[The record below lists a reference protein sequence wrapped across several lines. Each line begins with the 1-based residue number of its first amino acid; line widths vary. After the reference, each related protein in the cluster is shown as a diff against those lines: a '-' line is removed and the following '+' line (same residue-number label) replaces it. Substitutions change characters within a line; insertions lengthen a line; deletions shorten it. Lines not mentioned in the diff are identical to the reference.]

1 MNNFHWLSV
10 LTCVFLVLIVA
21 LLIFYIYTL
30 LKADDNIE
38 KYESPSDDKLQRQY
52 DRMSKI
58 VLAFL
63 KDNGYTDLE
72 DLKKF
77 VQGQYNESLD
87 DIYEDHTLTLYY
99 SAFSKGSYTSDEDSK
114 QWMNISPYLKK
125 EKETN
130 PNNSQILPYDKSHI
144 SASDESPYVQR
155 RDGVSLRDQ
164 MLIGPPS
171 HLLGIKG
178 NASFTIF
185 MVCRFNRFNKPDKPD
200 KPDKPGEHHELLKL
214 YGNTDQ
220 NNGLLLTL
228 EPQAHEKD
236 AQIISVKWALQFGAD
251 PPLESAGSARN
262 AKEGDKMLRL
272 NITKPYMFVVKKEL
286 KEISLTVHDMSTD
299 ASSDAIQ
306 VAIPATD
313 VQDNNVLLSNKEL
326 RINQNKMIDGV
337 LFAFGVYNEALTDV
351 SNLHHHLFKELDKRT
366 DDFMDKARLMVAFQ
380 QELEQ
385 MRACPFDVNI
395 CRECADVDDW
405 TNINEIV
412 LSSDKCKKAIDE
424 YCTANPNDSKCICW
438 SEDKLK
444 EPNCR
449 AFVNI
454 FRRDKHSMIENLTD
468 EQIEVIKEKYKLCKC
483 EEVEQMRLKEQKK
496 EQEEQREREKE
507 VASYKLSSSHIP
519 SRDIEDRRD
528 KDSAFISPDT
538 IEPKKSLLKHLP
550 EEALPEV
557 NSRTMNRLAQKT
569 RGYKGDEDDVSH
581 FNRTLNQTY
590 GDPSSPILKNDDEF
604 DYGAKEINP
613 NRSFW
618 GWLFGG
624 G

>member
-1 MNNFHWLSV
+1 MNNVTWLSG
-10 LTCVFLVLIVA
+10 LTCVILVVIITA
-21 LLIFYIYTL
+21 LIFYAYRL
-30 LKADDNIE
+30 LKANDRIE
-38 KYESPSDDKLQRQY
+38 KYESPSEDKLREK
-52 DRMSKI
+52 MSQI

-72 DLKKF
+72 ELKKF
-77 VQGQYNESLD
+77 VQGQYNENLD

-99 SAFSKGSYTSDEDSK
+99 SAFSKGSYTNDEDSK
-114 QWMNISPYLKK
+114 QWLNISPYLKK

-130 PNNSQILPYDKSHI
+130 PNNTQVLPYDKSHI
-144 SASDESPYVQR
+144 SATDESPYVQR
-155 RDGVSLRDQ
+155 RDGISLRDQ
-164 MLIGPPS
+164 VLIGPPS
-171 HLLGIKG
+171 HLMGIKG
-178 NASFTIF
+178 NSSFTLF
-185 MVCRFNRFNKPDKPD
+185 MVVRFNRFNKP
-200 KPDKPGEHHELLKL
+200 GERHELLKL
-214 YGNTDQ
+214 YGNTVQ

-228 EPQAHEKD
+228 EPQTHEKD
-236 AQIISVKWALQFGAD
+236 AQIISVKCGLQFGAD
-251 PPLESAGSARN
+251 PFLESDKSV
-262 AKEGDKMLRL
+262 KEDNKMLRL

-286 KEISLTVHDMSTD
+286 KSISLTLHDMSSD
-299 ASSDAIQ
+299 ASSDASQ

-326 RINQNKMIDGV
+326 RINQNKMLDGV
-337 LFAFGVYNEALTDV
+337 LFAFGVYNEALMDA

-366 DDFMDKARLMVAFQ
+366 DSFMDRARLMVAFQ

-405 TNINEIV
+405 TNVNEIV

-438 SEDKLK
+438 REDKLK
-444 EPNCR
+444 DPNCQ

-483 EEVEQMRLKEQKK
+483 EQVEQMRLKEQKK
-496 EQEEQREREKE
+496 QQEEQRAREKE

-519 SRDIEDRRD
+519 VRDIEDRRD
-528 KDSAFISPDT
+528 TDSAFISADT
-538 IEPKKSLLKHLP
+538 VEPKKSLLKHLP

-581 FNRTLNQTY
+581 FNRPLNQTY

-618 GWLFGG
+618 GWLFGSG
-624 G
+624 